1 MPLIYII
8 EFQFIVYPLI
18 ICQVTLDM
26 HVLSYNRYIY
36 CAIKV
41 SIKIQITVSGYL
53 IKAEVKIRH
62 ITTCIVRT
70 E

>member
-1 MPLIYII
+1 MYEI
-8 EFQFIVYPLI
+8 QSIVYPLI

-41 SIKIQITVSGYL
+41 SKIQIAVSVYL
-53 IKAEVKIRH
+53 INAEIKVRH